1 MIASEREG
9 FVGPFFLSER
19 RAGTGV
25 DLSCPSRLY
34 FAGGHS
40 LDLKETHQRN
50 RSCAMRTRMNTC

>member
-34 FAGGHS
+34 FAGGA
-40 LDLKETHQRN
+40 QP
-50 RSCAMRTRMNTC
+50 